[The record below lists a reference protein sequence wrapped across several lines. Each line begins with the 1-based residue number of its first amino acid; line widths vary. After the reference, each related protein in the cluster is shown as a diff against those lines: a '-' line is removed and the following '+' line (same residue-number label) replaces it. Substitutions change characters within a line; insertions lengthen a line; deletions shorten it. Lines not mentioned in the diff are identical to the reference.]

1 MDELRDYFLGG
12 RARQYRRAFSR
23 VGWALTLMLALNL
36 AGQLLLQFLVSLL
49 APGLLSQVD
58 VLYLIS
64 GFSSYCIAAPAAL
77 LVLRTLPAPPREAPP
92 RSLTALQAVK
102 LWLVCVGGSYL
113 LNFVTQWCMDW
124 LARGRGAPFTDPV
137 DQIGQMSLWV
147 SLPLTC
153 ALGPLV
159 EELCFRRAVLERLR
173 PYGDGFA
180 LCASAILFAL
190 FHGNLFQSLYTL
202 AIGFLLGGV
211 TLYTGQLRWAVGFH
225 AAFNLISVGL
235 SPLAS
240 ALGTPGEMTFSL
252 FVIFS
257 MAWTLHWLVDQG
269 ENLSKAAKSM
279 AWGDGE
285 TWGHFVVNPGMTVFL
300 LAIVAMTWRNLS

>member
-1 MDELRDYFLGG
+1 MERILAVEVRSMDELRDYFLGG

-23 VGWALTLMLALNL
+23 VGWALTLMLVLNL

-58 VLYLIS
+58 MLYLIS

-77 LVLRTLPAPPREAPP
+77 LVLRTLPALPREAPP

-113 LNFVTQWCMDW
+113 LNFATQWCMDW

-153 ALGPLV
+153 VLGPLV

-190 FHGNLFQSLYTL
+190 FHGGQKTRLGVLPDDLQDIDDAGQVAEQGVIQFFIVGHNSFLRLIKINYISIIDFDSNNILLYSKNQ
-202 AIGFLLGGV
+202 V
-211 TLYTGQLRWAVGFH
+211 
-225 AAFNLISVGL
+225 
-235 SPLAS
+235 
-240 ALGTPGEMTFSL
+240 
-252 FVIFS
+252 
-257 MAWTLHWLVDQG
+257 WL
-269 ENLSKAAKSM
+269 K
-279 AWGDGE
+279 
-285 TWGHFVVNPGMTVFL
+285 
-300 LAIVAMTWRNLS
+300 I

>member
-1 MDELRDYFLGG
+1 
-12 RARQYRRAFSR
+12 
-23 VGWALTLMLALNL
+23 
-36 AGQLLLQFLVSLL
+36 
-49 APGLLSQVD
+49 
-58 VLYLIS
+58 
-64 GFSSYCIAAPAAL
+64 
-77 LVLRTLPAPPREAPP
+77 
-92 RSLTALQAVK
+92 
-102 LWLVCVGGSYL
+102 
-113 LNFVTQWCMDW
+113 MDW
-124 LARGRGAPFTDPV
+124 LARGRGTPFTDPV

-252 FVIFS
+252 FVIFHGLDPPLAGGPGRKPVQGGQVHGLGRRRDLGALCGES
-257 MAWTLHWLVDQG
+257 RHDRVSPGHRGHDLAQSELKRAPFLVERG
-269 ENLSKAAKSM
+269 PFPSGAA
-279 AWGDGE
+279 
-285 TWGHFVVNPGMTVFL
+285 L
-300 LAIVAMTWRNLS
+300 

>member
-153 ALGPLV
+153 VLGPLV

-202 AIGFLLGGV
+202 SIGLLLGGV
-211 TLYTGQLRWAVGFH
+211 APYTGQLRWAVGLH
-225 AAFNLISVGL
+225 AAFNFLSAGLAPLAVALGSVGD
-235 SPLAS
+235 LAFT
-240 ALGTPGEMTFSL
+240 AL
-252 FVIFS
+252 VILS
-257 MAWTLHWLVDQG
+257 MAWTLHWLVYRG
-269 ENLSKAAKSM
+269 EALAKAAR
-279 AWGDGE
+279 ALRWGDGE
-285 TWGHFVVNPGMTVFL
+285 TWGHFLVNPGMTVFL
-300 LAIVAMTWRNLS
+300 LAILALTWYNLR